1 MAPPWS
7 LNRPTT
13 WHLDIDRFINPFI
26 PASVLPHFP
35 TPIAYFLGY
44 RDLNPKRPA
53 KKPPGNIAIIFFAFV
68 GIFVTLA
75 IIGAVG
81 EHYEGF
87 GGRGVPV
94 VVGSFGAA
102 AVLDFYA
109 IESPLSQPRNAIL
122 GQLLSCI
129 VGISIAKL
137 FALSPN
143 FESIRWLG
151 ASLACASATAVMA
164 LTGTVHP
171 PAGATALMAV
181 LDDKVQ
187 GLGWFLMAP
196 VMLGCVIM
204 LVCALLVNNIR
215 RRFPFYWWSPE
226 KTGGFWS
233 GKKGEGQGEGVSE
246 KEGEKG
252 VGKAGSSSESGGGL
266 ERGARS
272 DERLREGDGEGDVDI
287 EAQSGGTLTESG
299 DDDDDDDGEDSEG
312 RIRKKKKQDGGL
324 RVVIMRGGVEIPEGL
339 NLRPEEIRFLETLA
353 ERL

>member
-1 MAPPWS
+1 
-7 LNRPTT
+7 
-13 WHLDIDRFINPFI
+13 
-26 PASVLPHFP
+26 
-35 TPIAYFLGY
+35 
-44 RDLNPKRPA
+44 
-53 KKPPGNIAIIFFAFV
+53 
-68 GIFVTLA
+68 
-75 IIGAVG
+75 
-81 EHYEGF
+81 
-87 GGRGVPV
+87 
-94 VVGSFGAA
+94 
-102 AVLDFYA
+102 
-109 IESPLSQPRNAIL
+109 
-122 GQLLSCI
+122 
-129 VGISIAKL
+129 
-137 FALSPN
+137 
-143 FESIRWLG
+143 
-151 ASLACASATAVMA
+151 
-164 LTGTVHP
+164 
-171 PAGATALMAV
+171 MAV

>member
-1 MAPPWS
+1 
-7 LNRPTT
+7 
-13 WHLDIDRFINPFI
+13 
-26 PASVLPHFP
+26 
-35 TPIAYFLGY
+35 
-44 RDLNPKRPA
+44 
-53 KKPPGNIAIIFFAFV
+53 
-68 GIFVTLA
+68 
-75 IIGAVG
+75 
-81 EHYEGF
+81 
-87 GGRGVPV
+87 
-94 VVGSFGAA
+94 
-102 AVLDFYA
+102 
-109 IESPLSQPRNAIL
+109 
-122 GQLLSCI
+122 
-129 VGISIAKL
+129 
-137 FALSPN
+137 
-143 FESIRWLG
+143 
-151 ASLACASATAVMA
+151 MA